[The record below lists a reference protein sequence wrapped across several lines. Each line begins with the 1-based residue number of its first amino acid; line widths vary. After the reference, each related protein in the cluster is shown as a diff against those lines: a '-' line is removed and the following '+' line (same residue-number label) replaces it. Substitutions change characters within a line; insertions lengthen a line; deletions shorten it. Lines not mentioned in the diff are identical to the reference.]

1 MKQLQLIFGLKREAI
16 LLDSKLY
23 IIKAMVAISLGYV
36 LGQSFSITRLDMV
49 SVLLGVMYNLEAINV
64 SGLKGGINQLLASTL
79 GALTTGLFV
88 FLMGYQISFVTV
100 ALGIGFTIYIALK
113 IDYRMVSPVT
123 IFTSIYMTQLLQ
135 KDSLGNPNI
144 LLTFKLRIIALGLGV
159 AIALMCNFIFSILY
173 YRKLGQRR
181 VEFVRIQGVK
191 GLEKTLAV
199 LSQKQPADP
208 SVQAVLA
215 GVFNDIEMVKANLET
230 MMKEKA
236 IPFNQSEKR
245 NLQLY
250 TDMVIQIKTIIHLAY
265 DCIYIKDNNSL
276 IVEPK
281 VCAALKTVMAGLKQL
296 DFTDLKKT
304 EKQTLVVCDAD
315 AAAKDQTR
323 LIENVNLM
331 GKHYQL
337 LTDDLSHLKRNLHRL
352 IL

>member
-1 MKQLQLIFGLKREAI
+1 MKQLQLIFGLKREAL

-36 LGQSFSITRLDMV
+36 LGQAFSITRLDMV

-79 GALTTGLFV
+79 GALTTGLLV
-88 FLMGYQISFVTV
+88 LLMGYQISFVTV

-113 IDYRMVSPVT
+113 IDYRMVSPVA
-123 IFTSIYMTQLLQ
+123 IFTSVYMTQLLQ
-135 KDSLGNPNI
+135 KDNLGNPNV
-144 LLTFKLRIIALGLGV
+144 LLTFKLRIIALGLGI

-199 LSQKQPADP
+199 LQQKQSADHSAQAILA
-208 SVQAVLA
+208 SVFSDV
-215 GVFNDIEMVKANLET
+215 EMVKANLET

-236 IPFNQSEKR
+236 IPFNQSEKK

-265 DCIYIKDNNSL
+265 DCIYIKENNSL
-276 IVEPK
+276 IIEPK
-281 VCAALKTVMAGLKQL
+281 VCVALETVIAGLKQL

-304 EKQTLVVCDAD
+304 GKQTMVYSDLVAVSS
-315 AAAKDQTR
+315 DQAR

-331 GKHYQL
+331 SKHYQL
-337 LTDDLSHLKRNLHRL
+337 LTDDLNRLK
-352 IL
+352 